1 MVYSNYSLDISHRD
15 LSSKKSGKIRIFK
28 WTSNYGH
35 VLLTL
40 CTLKVWF
47 AMHTSVHFEL
57 SEYWS
62 YSNNEHKIYLYEI
75 SVKVSNN
82 SQLWSKGFWIVLLE
96 EEKCIVV
103 VRYLKISI
111 KYCYLRNKSWKP
123 EFVLSFNMG
132 WRILVCYPEPEAR
145 DTIYYYTLLY

>member
-132 WRILVCYPEPEAR
+132 WRRVLKFTV
-145 DTIYYYTLLY
+145 IYFSMFFLN